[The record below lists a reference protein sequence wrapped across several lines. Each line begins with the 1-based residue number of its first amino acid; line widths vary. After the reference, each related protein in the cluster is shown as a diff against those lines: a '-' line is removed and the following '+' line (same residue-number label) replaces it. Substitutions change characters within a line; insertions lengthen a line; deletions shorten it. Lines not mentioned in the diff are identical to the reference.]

1 MLTELVETFECSG
14 WNELCNR
21 FEDMF
26 AAAGFEVPSATEEEI
41 RMLTDTV
48 NVDRLRNFP
57 VELTKNDVDGIY
69 RRVLRGLP
77 V

>member
-26 AAAGFEVPSATEEEI
+26 AAAEFEVPVATEEEI
-41 RMLTDTV
+41 LMLTDTV

-57 VELTKNDVDGIY
+57 IELTKNDVDGIY
-69 RRVLRGLP
+69 RRVLSGLP